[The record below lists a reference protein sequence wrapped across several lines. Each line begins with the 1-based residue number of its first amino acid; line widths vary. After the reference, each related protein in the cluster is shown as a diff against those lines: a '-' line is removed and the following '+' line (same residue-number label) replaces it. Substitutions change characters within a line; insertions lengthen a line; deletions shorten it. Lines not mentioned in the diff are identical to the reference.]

1 MTGSERAEHLIS
13 DPFIID
19 IMAMIASSLKPV
31 NLDKQLPKE
40 SVSKRRRVI
49 IDGEVIK
56 DDQNRDVDVEKSNE
70 ANTSLFY

>member
-1 MTGSERAEHLIS
+1 
-13 DPFIID
+13 
-19 IMAMIASSLKPV
+19 MAMIASSLKPV